1 MKHAQRIIDSF
12 RTNNITSVLLIDDAY
27 DPPEINEEIVGH
39 LADYLYSNVNRAI
52 CSDFGIAQDTLESAA
67 SAANEGEYESEDL
80 KIVHDFLYKKFVQEP
95 DGTFDPGE
103 VFKLLKEPNLQAL
116 MPLYNLLC
124 SCVGDN
130 NVYTAGL
137 IDGITR
143 YHDTRPQVLFVDY
156 YLSDDVPPAGGVGQ
170 HRRTNA
176 RKESIKLLSKIID
189 ATSEEEVPA
198 IILMSSYGNLDTN
211 KYRHD
216 TETDKILSLRFQFLN
231 KGLVRQIGSDFS
243 IEHPAADALLDTSQG
258 YRFGIV
264 LQQALSQWKKGAE
277 AALRIFISELGD
289 LDIKDIAYLLRF
301 KLREE
306 GQQLSE
312 YLQWFFSEC
321 LKGFIDK
328 KVDWR
333 HESFTSLD
341 SKDNLDKSIEGAFDG
356 PTKKIAEFFH
366 LVRVDSHRIETRDGY
381 KLGDLY
387 ADKTGNKV
395 RAVVT
400 PDCDLIERKGNSKTQ
415 NVLTMGGEL
424 STFNKDGAAADDFFL
439 RKDRP
444 YSVMWKPKDIELF
457 PIRGNDELHTPDK
470 YDFLGTLRPLYALEI
485 QHRVIEDLSRVGLPM
500 APVLGINAAV
510 TVWIRKKD
518 DFDEIEINQHS
529 RATLI
534 PSRSGRESY
543 HIVLLQRSFINALID
558 KLDQIQ
564 EDEMSEDDANSLNT
578 ARSKDGRDSI
588 YSKFLKRGVEIDKNG
603 PVGIRVILG
612 EKPNRKKIAPWLQ
625 IVMKVPDELME
636 AHHFTD
642 PLQESDEN
650 TDCESA
656 TSS

>member
-1 MKHAQRIIDSF
+1 MKQSQRIIDSF

-27 DPPEINEEIVGH
+27 DPPAFNEEIGGQ
-39 LADYLYSNVNRAI
+39 LADYLDSDVNRAI
-52 CSDFGIAQDTLESAA
+52 CSEFGIAEDTLESAI
-67 SAANEGEYESEDL
+67 SAATGGVYGSDDL
-80 KIVHDFLYKKFVQEP
+80 KKVHDFLYEKFVQEP
-95 DGTFDPGE
+95 DDKYDPGE
-103 VFKLLKEPNLQAL
+103 VFKLHKEPNLQAL
-116 MPLYNLLC
+116 RPLYNLLC
-124 SCVGDN
+124 SCVGDE

-137 IDGITR
+137 TDGAVR
-143 YHDTRPQVLFVDY
+143 YHNIRPQVLFVDY
-156 YLSDDVPPAGGVGQ
+156 YLSDDVPPAGDVDQ
-170 HRRTNA
+170 YRRTSA
-176 RKESIKLLSKIID
+176 RKESIRLLSEIID
-189 ATSEEEVPA
+189 ATREEEIPA

-216 TETDKILSLRFQFLN
+216 TESEKILSLRFQFLN
-231 KGLVRQIGSDFS
+231 KGLVRQTGNNFS

-258 YRFGIV
+258 YHFGIV
-264 LQQALSQWKKGAE
+264 LQQALSQWQKGAE
-277 AALRIFISELGD
+277 AALKNFKSELGD

-366 LVRVDSHRIETRDGY
+366 LVRVDSHRIETRGGY
-381 KLGDLY
+381 QLGDLY

-400 PDCDLIERKGNSKTQ
+400 PDCDLIERKGSTKAQ
-415 NVLTMGGEL
+415 NVLTIGGEL

-439 RKDRP
+439 RKERP

-457 PIRGNDELHTPDK
+457 PIGGKDQLHASDK
-470 YDFLGTLRPLYALEI
+470 YDFLGTLRPLYALEM
-485 QHRVIEDLSRVGLPM
+485 QHRVIEDLSRVGLPV
-500 APVLGINAAV
+500 APALGISAAV
-510 TVWIRKKD
+510 TVWIRKKNG
-518 DFDEIEINQHS
+518 FDEIEINQHS

-534 PSRSGRESY
+534 PSRSGQESY

-558 KLDQIQ
+558 QLDQIQ
-564 EDEMSEDDANSLNT
+564 KDELSKDDATSLNI
-578 ARSKDGRDSI
+578 ARSKDGRESI
-588 YSKFLKRGVEIDKNG
+588 YSKFLKKGVEIDKNG
-603 PVGIRVILG
+603 PVGIKVILG
-612 EKPNRKKIAPWLQ
+612 EEPNSKKSAPWLQ

-650 TDCESA
+650 TESE
-656 TSS
+656 SSHSS